1 MKNVIQTYLQGSR
14 HKKNNQPCEDR
25 TYSLALNG
33 VDAIALADGAGS
45 HNYPHAAEG
54 ADCVT
59 REICRFFCEKFDELY
74 ETEDIATIQRAIMVR
89 CQNALSKKAEQMGL
103 NDISTM
109 ASTLLAVAVKDGKAI
124 SCHLGDG
131 AIGAVTDDSI
141 KVISAPENGEF
152 ASTTYFMTLPNAE
165 QYIHF
170 SKFDVNN
177 TAIYFLMSDG
187 TCDYSYDDVHGLFLD
202 GAAKLALMVYDK
214 MGEIK
219 LTETVQ
225 KHLIEPDSGS
235 DDCSFI
241 ALKVCDKK
249 PSIFAVNQPEKTADE
264 SEPPKQ
270 MTEAQEI
277 EEALK
282 LFQASPRQNA
292 SSLQAPRAMPVVK
305 KHSAGKRNYVLIA
318 VGVVLVI
325 AAIVFAVVTGT
336 AKTES
341 KDAESEKTT
350 VSTSITKE
358 ESKETT
364 QKTVE
369 TEPNTDD
376 TTKQGDLEDETELLS
391 PQGTD
396 EKGVNV

>member
-45 HNYPHAAEG
+45 HNYPNAAVG
-54 ADCVT
+54 ADCVS
-59 REICRFFCEKFDELY
+59 REICRFFCDKFDELY

-152 ASTTYFMTLPNAE
+152 AGTTYFMTLPNAE

-170 SKFDVNN
+170 SKFDVGN

-187 TCDYSYDDVHGLFLD
+187 TCDYSYDDVQGVFLD
-202 GAAKLALMVYDK
+202 GAAKLALMVYEK
-214 MGEIK
+214 MGELK

-225 KHLIEPDSGS
+225 KHLIESDPAS

-249 PSIFAVNQPEKTADE
+249 PSIFAVNQPEKPADE
-264 SEPPKQ
+264 PEPPKQ

-282 LFQASPRQNA
+282 LFQASPRHNA
-292 SSLQAPRAMPVVK
+292 PSVQATQPMGP
-305 KHSAGKRNYVLIA
+305 GKTDRGRKTNYVIIA
-318 VGVVLVI
+318 AGIVLVI
-325 AAIVFAVVTGT
+325 AAIIFAVVTAT
-336 AKTES
+336 PHNKS

-350 VSTSITKE
+350 VSTNVTQEISE
-358 ESKETT
+358 ATT

-369 TEPNTDD
+369 TEPNLDD
-376 TTKQGDLEDETELLS
+376 TTKQSDLEDEANLLS
-391 PQGTD
+391 PKDTD